1 MSTNSYEPDFIERN
15 GTWLLT
21 VLGLV
26 SSCFAGILVYALKSR
41 CTHIKLCGA
50 ECDRDVI
57 ALEPSQVSVVTR

>member
-1 MSTNSYEPDFIERN
+1 MSEYEPDFIERN

-21 VLGLV
+21 VLGVV
-26 SSCFAGILVYALKSR
+26 SSCFAGLLVYALKSR
-41 CTHIKLCGA
+41 CTRIKLCGA